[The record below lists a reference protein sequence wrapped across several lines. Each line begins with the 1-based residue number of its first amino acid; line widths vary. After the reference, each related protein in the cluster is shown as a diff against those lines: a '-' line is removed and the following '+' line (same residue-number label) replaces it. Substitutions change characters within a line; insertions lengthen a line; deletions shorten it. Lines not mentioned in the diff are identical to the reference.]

1 MTRGT
6 TPTISLSLNTDM
18 QMSEMKQIWVTLKN
32 LMFERTYRKEEIQ
45 ILENNSLIIQP
56 TQEET
61 LKFCKGAVDVQVRLL
76 THSEKAYASNIKTIS
91 VKGILKE
98 GVIK

>member
-32 LMFERTYRKEEIQ
+32 LMFERTYQKEEIQ
-45 ILENNSLIIQP
+45 VLENNSLIIQP

-61 LKFCKGAVDVQVRLL
+61 LKFCKGDVDVQVRLL

-91 VKGILKE
+91 VKDILKE